1 MKRKSRPF
9 YYCFSQPRTLVS
21 LDSAKNDITQF
32 KLEEDFSKYYLC
44 KSRRKA
50 KQFATFY
57 GDGGTDI
64 IVKIQILKYDELNGY
79 YSVGLSS
86 GKTQV
91 IVPVSGIRLMEYFNN
106 VEELIKERY

>member
-1 MKRKSRPF
+1 MFRFKRKFKSF

-64 IVKIQILKYDELNGY
+64 IIKIQILKYDEHNSC
-79 YSVGLSS
+79 YSVKLST
-86 GKTQV
+86 GKARV
-91 IVPVSGIRLMEYFNN
+91 IIPISGIRLVEYFHNA
-106 VEELIKERY
+106 EELMR

>member
-1 MKRKSRPF
+1 MFRFKRKFKPF
-9 YYCFSQPRTLVS
+9 YYCFSKPRTLVD

-32 KLEEDFSKYYLC
+32 KLEEDFSKNYLC

-64 IVKIQILKYDELNGY
+64 IIKIQILKYDEHNSC
-79 YSVGLSS
+79 YSVKLST
-86 GKTQV
+86 GKAQV
-91 IVPVSGIRLMEYFNN
+91 IIPISGIRLVEYFHNA
-106 VEELIKERY
+106 EELMR